1 MGAAA
6 GPLLPRRSQSPGP
19 TLRPPPRT
27 TTTGL
32 TVPAPRS
39 PPRRRTRVTPTR
51 SEERS
56 QPLAPGETPTWLP
69 LSPLLPLPLLRL
81 LHPPPSFP
89 GSGATAQPR
98 SRRERSPTP
107 RAARPVRAP
116 LRAPLELGQTACTTR
131 PERTVDPR
139 ATAAVRCQKR
149 FACPWDHRPGGRTG
163 GGGQAE
169 KSPWWPLIPPAPH
182 QVHIL
187 SR

>member
-1 MGAAA
+1 MQPNHHCEKIYQPKWSLG
-6 GPLLPRRSQSPGP
+6 
-19 TLRPPPRT
+19 PPR
-27 TTTGL
+27 
-32 TVPAPRS
+32 
-39 PPRRRTRVTPTR
+39 
-51 SEERS
+51 SEIYS
-56 QPLAPGETPTWLP
+56 HCLAALDMF
-69 LSPLLPLPLLRL
+69 LLDPIQS
-81 LHPPPSFP
+81 PPPSFP